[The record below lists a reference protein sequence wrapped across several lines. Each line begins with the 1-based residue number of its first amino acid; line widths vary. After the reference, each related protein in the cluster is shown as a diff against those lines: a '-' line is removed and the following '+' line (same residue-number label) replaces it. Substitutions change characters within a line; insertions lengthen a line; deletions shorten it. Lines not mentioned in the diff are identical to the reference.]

1 MEYIKIKGKTYGY
14 DVDFKKDD
22 KLRGSFNSLTRRTY
36 DFDFEEWY
44 KNGYWKGRYIPYSL
58 LDGSDI
64 VSNVSVNIID
74 FMVLGEQKRY
84 IQIGTVMTDMK
95 YRNLGLN
102 KFLMDKVI
110 EEWKDKSDLIYLFAN
125 DSVIDFYP
133 KFGFVK
139 VDEHQHSKEII
150 LENTTSSAIKLD
162 MSHEKNK
169 KLLYD
174 AAQGSVGFSQIYMRD
189 NASLVMFYC
198 TSFMKENVYYIKDM
212 DAFVIAEFDDNLLYL
227 NDIFC
232 TRNIQL
238 NDIIKAIANKDIRK
252 VVFGFTPKDTVA
264 FDESVLQQED
274 TTLFM
279 LGDKHEGWSCEKVM
293 FPVLSHA

>member
-36 DFDFEEWY
+36 EFDFEEWY

-162 MSHEKNK
+162 MSDEKNK

-227 NDIFC
+227 NDVFC

-252 VVFGFTPKDTVA
+252 VVFGFTPKDTAA
-264 FDESVLQQED
+264 FDEAVLQQED